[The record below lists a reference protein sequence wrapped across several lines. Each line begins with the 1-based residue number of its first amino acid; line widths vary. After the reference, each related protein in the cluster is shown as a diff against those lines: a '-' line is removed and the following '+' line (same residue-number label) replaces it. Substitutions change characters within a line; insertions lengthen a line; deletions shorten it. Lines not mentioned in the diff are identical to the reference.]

1 MTTREEHQ
9 CENGHGELNDRN
21 KKSREEERVK
31 RWHHYMVK
39 YERMS
44 HS

>member
-21 KKSREEERVK
+21 KKQRRREGK
-31 RWHHYMVK
+31 KGASLHG
-39 YERMS
+39 
-44 HS
+44 